1 MNPHAHI
8 VAGVAALFATLT
20 SLLHLPPIL
29 LWNASASAPEGLYLI
44 VPADRLGVGQ
54 LVAVRPESVFEDLM
68 ARRGYLPRGVPLLK
82 HIAALPGQEVC
93 RSANSVTIDGRQVAY
108 ALERDHQDRP
118 LPSWQGCFALSAG
131 NVFLLNAEVPD
142 SFDGRYFGPTPTSS
156 IIGIT
161 VPVWT
166 TATSFA
172 PAASPSGT
180 AASEPFTN
188 SPGASP

>member
-20 SLLHLPPIL
+20 SLPHMPPML
-29 LWNASASAPEGLYLI
+29 LWNASASAPEGLYLL
-44 VPADRLGVGQ
+44 VPADRLTVGQ
-54 LVAVRPESVFEDLM
+54 LIAVPPNSVFEDLM

-93 RSANSVTIDGRQVAY
+93 RNANSLSIDGRHVAD
-108 ALERDHQDRP
+108 ALERDHLDRP
-118 LPSWQGCFALSAG
+118 LPSWQGCFALSDD
-131 NVFLLNAEVPD
+131 NIFLLNANVPD

-156 IIGIT
+156 IVGLA

-166 TATSFA
+166 TAISSAPVTS
-172 PAASPSGT
+172 PTGTVASRL
-180 AASEPFTN
+180 FTN
-188 SPGASP
+188 SPGDSP

>member
-8 VAGVAALFATLT
+8 VAGVAALLATLT

-44 VPADRLGVGQ
+44 VPADRLAVGQ

-82 HIAALPGQEVC
+82 HIAALPGQQVC
-93 RSANSVTIDGRQVAY
+93 RKAGSITIDGRHVAD
-108 ALERDHQDRP
+108 ALERDGQGRP
-118 LPSWQGCFALSAG
+118 LSSWRGCVSLSDG
-131 NVFLLNAEVPD
+131 NVFLLNADVPD
-142 SFDGRYFGPTPTSS
+142 SFDGRYFGPTPASS
-156 IIGIT
+156 IVGIA

-166 TATSFA
+166 TAISFA
-172 PAASPSGT
+172 PTASPSGT
-180 AASEPFTN
+180 MRSEPFIN
-188 SPGASP
+188 STGVSP